1 MARTKFT
8 GPKPESPAEVPPPTG
23 AAHDGAPK
31 PPTAAIGAPA
41 PTSAAKSKVPGEA
54 RITKRVRGTAKSKY
68 SKEVLILYEAL
79 TFGVDAKV
87 STKSLIPHCSHLTDG
102 EQQVDHAAVARAVGI
117 NTPAARM
124 RFTRLMKKIK
134 ASYEGD
140 EKEGD
145 VEDKQEKGET
155 PPENENDHTEAGAE
169 EDD

>member
-8 GPKPESPAEVPPPTG
+8 GPKPESPAEVPAPTG
-23 AAHDGAPK
+23 AAHDRAPK

-41 PTSAAKSKVPGEA
+41 PASAAKSKAPGEA
-54 RITKRVRGTAKSKY
+54 RINKRVRGTAKSKY

-87 STKSLIPHCSHLTDG
+87 STKSLIPRCSNLTNG

-134 ASYEGD
+134 ASYEGG

-155 PPENENDHTEAGAE
+155 HENENDDTEADAE
-169 EDD
+169 EED